1 MDKNAI
7 SEDVK
12 NFVKQVNE
20 RFQRI
25 LASERDRKALILGA
39 VGISILVVYI
49 IFQSFSSGGARLAK
63 KAEAIEADLKKIES
77 LRSEYIESKR
87 RINEV
92 TSNIKSED
100 DALISVVEKVLID
113 AQIERGSFSINSR
126 TDASGDLYDEKSVD
140 VDIKKLPLNKAVD
153 VLYKIQRNPSFLK
166 VSKLRIR
173 TRFDNPSLM
182 DSSFRV
188 STFKFKQVT

>member
-12 NFVKQVNE
+12 NLVKQVNE

-25 LASERDRKALILGA
+25 LASERDRKALILGS

-87 RINEV
+87 RIDEV

-126 TDASGDLYDEKSVD
+126 TDASEDLYDEKSVD